1 MSKKISR
8 KQKLELLKNLKK
20 SQDQSRK
27 LAAEQSINI
36 IQTKLLEKELE
47 EMKAHLETLEQ
58 QRDAWHS
65 QTAEDENTES
75 TKLD

>member
-8 KQKLELLKNLKK
+8 KQKLEMLKTLKK

-27 LAAEQSINI
+27 LADEQSINI
-36 IQTKLLEKELE
+36 LQTKLLEKELN

-58 QRDAWHS
+58 KRNALQDKI
-65 QTAEDENTES
+65 NTQEQP
-75 TKLD
+75 

>member
-1 MSKKISR
+1 M
-8 KQKLELLKNLKK
+8 LKTLKK

-36 IQTKLLEKELE
+36 LQTKLLEKELN

-58 QRDAWHS
+58 KRNALKDKI
-65 QTAEDENTES
+65 NTEEQPEGQQS
-75 TKLD
+75 IRHDRKEI

>member
-27 LAAEQSINI
+27 LTAEQSINI
-36 IQTKLLEKELE
+36 IQTKLLEKELK

-58 QRDAWHS
+58 KRDALNSHI
-65 QTAEDENTES
+65 QNEQDI
-75 TKLD
+75 